1 MKTIATTPEPGKLPR
16 REPRQR
22 PAREPFVP
30 GPRKVITSARALAG
44 LLEEEPALWP
54 GLTALVT
61 DTNGRPILHYAAGR
75 GSSQASALFG
85 PDGVLARWRSLLR
98 EPEEVGGERLKG
110 RERVVTLRGRHR
122 GHPVTVLFT
131 VVGAS

>member
-1 MKTIATTPEPGKLPR
+1 MKTLGSVPESGALPR
-16 REPRQR
+16 SEPRR
-22 PAREPFVP
+22 GRVPEPFVP
-30 GPRKVITSARALAG
+30 GPRKVITSARALAR

-75 GSSQASALFG
+75 GSQQALALFG
-85 PDGVLARWRSLLR
+85 PDGVVARWRSLLC
-98 EPEEVGGERLKG
+98 EPDEDAGERLKG

-131 VVGAS
+131 VIGAS